1 MQKINNTD
9 LNKNKPGKPPTSAD
23 FSKIDQERSING
35 RLLMKRKY
43 NTGKAKT
50 SVPKKSIK
58 ALKSKKYKAWRGP
71 NDQVT
76 DYVLP
81 ESFHVDH
88 HEKAMK
94 KLKEQLK
101 LAKKFLRN
109 ALEVAVPFL
118 CLGVVVQLIVG
129 ESLFGWNPIKN
140 IQNAINSIGQSN
152 FIGIATLLVL
162 YSVFKKQ

>member
-1 MQKINNTD
+1 MT
-9 LNKNKPGKPPTSAD
+9 
-23 FSKIDQERSING
+23 E
-35 RLLMKRKY
+35 
-43 NTGKAKT
+43 
-50 SVPKKSIK
+50 
-58 ALKSKKYKAWRGP
+58 
-71 NDQVT
+71 
-76 DYVLP
+76 
-81 ESFHVDH
+81 
-88 HEKAMK
+88 

-140 IQNAINSIGQSN
+140 IKNAINSIGQSN
-152 FIGIATLLVL
+152 FIGIATLLIL

>member
-1 MQKINNTD
+1 MT
-9 LNKNKPGKPPTSAD
+9 
-23 FSKIDQERSING
+23 
-35 RLLMKRKY
+35 
-43 NTGKAKT
+43 
-50 SVPKKSIK
+50 
-58 ALKSKKYKAWRGP
+58 
-71 NDQVT
+71 
-76 DYVLP
+76 
-81 ESFHVDH
+81 
-88 HEKAMK
+88 K

-109 ALEVAVPFL
+109 TLEIAVPFL

-140 IQNAINSIGQSN
+140 IQSAISSMGQSN

>member
-1 MQKINNTD
+1 MT
-9 LNKNKPGKPPTSAD
+9 
-23 FSKIDQERSING
+23 E
-35 RLLMKRKY
+35 
-43 NTGKAKT
+43 
-50 SVPKKSIK
+50 
-58 ALKSKKYKAWRGP
+58 
-71 NDQVT
+71 
-76 DYVLP
+76 
-81 ESFHVDH
+81 
-88 HEKAMK
+88 

-129 ESLFGWNPIKN
+129 ESLFGWNPINN

>member
-1 MQKINNTD
+1 MT
-9 LNKNKPGKPPTSAD
+9 
-23 FSKIDQERSING
+23 E
-35 RLLMKRKY
+35 
-43 NTGKAKT
+43 
-50 SVPKKSIK
+50 
-58 ALKSKKYKAWRGP
+58 
-71 NDQVT
+71 
-76 DYVLP
+76 
-81 ESFHVDH
+81 
-88 HEKAMK
+88 

-118 CLGVVVQLIVG
+118 CLGVVVELIVG
-129 ESLFGWNPIKN
+129 ESLFGWSPIKN